1 MSSPQGSKDVT
12 SVIYA
17 ADGQRELDKA
27 PRCKGT
33 FGGTRVWQ
41 VHVTPS
47 RATAPSGNNKRTLP
61 FYTPLSGLSFL
72 LCLVREGQLG
82 HRAPRT
88 DCWTL
93 RGPGTRIP
101 TAKPLGG
108 RLELSP
114 GCGVSPHAVSAD
126 VAAQRPF
133 CLRAV

>member
-1 MSSPQGSKDVT
+1 MQGE
-12 SVIYA
+12 A
-17 ADGQRELDKA
+17 QRENLTARDEPGGGSGETSRWVQRKRA
-27 PRCKGT
+27 QLATTCQPR
-33 FGGTRVWQ
+33 
-41 VHVTPS
+41 PAS
-47 RATAPSGNNKRTLP
+47 RARGGGEDEGLAGARDPIPGHSLSGNNKPTLP

-72 LCLVREGQLG
+72 LCLMREGQLG

-114 GCGVSPHAVSAD
+114 GCGV
-126 VAAQRPF
+126 
-133 CLRAV
+133 

>member
-1 MSSPQGSKDVT
+1 MGRRQGGSRGNVH
-12 SVIYA
+12 SWPPLASHVPPA
-17 ADGQRELDKA
+17 EL
-27 PRCKGT
+27 GV
-33 FGGTRVWQ
+33 GGDEGLAGARDPIPG
-41 VHVTPS
+41 HS
-47 RATAPSGNNKRTLP
+47 LSGNNKPTLP

-72 LCLVREGQLG
+72 LCLMREGQLG

-114 GCGVSPHAVSAD
+114 GCGV
-126 VAAQRPF
+126 
-133 CLRAV
+133 